1 MMEAK
6 QKISA
11 DAIQFNRGI
20 FGLTGWKKFL
30 FLFVCWTALGLFE
43 AARLYFDANVGT
55 QVYTWTQTI
64 SWGLSDWYLWW
75 ALSYFIIRLTRKY
88 GFADRMWPRNLA
100 IHLAVAVVMSL
111 IEIFLD
117 AVAIWVLDLLFY
129 HQMPAGFAFSSL
141 YVLFLR
147 QMFHTAVLIYLLIAF
162 VAAATSYY
170 KQYRNEEL
178 RLASAR
184 TALVQAQLEALKSKL
199 QPHFLFNTLN
209 SISALVRDN
218 PDAADRMIARLSEL
232 LRIALDNE
240 GRQTLPLRQEIDFLK
255 RYLEIQQIR
264 FEERL
269 TTEFNIDSEALDA
282 LVPNLILQ
290 PLVENAIKHG
300 ISNQKAG
307 GRISVMARRKSGQL
321 LLEISDDGPGMADPS
336 EMDSS
341 SGLGLRN
348 TRERLLQLYADRQ
361 SLEFSNPSGRGMTVT
376 IAIPYEIG
384 VA

>member
-1 MMEAK
+1 MNA
-6 QKISA
+6 ISETA
-11 DAIQFNRGI
+11 TDEIQFDRGL

-30 FLFVCWTALGLFE
+30 LLFVCWTALGLFE
-43 AARLYFDANVGT
+43 GARLYFDANIT
-55 QVYTWTQTI
+55 TKVYTWTQTI

-75 ALSYFIIRLTRKY
+75 GLSYLIVRVTRRY

-100 IHLAVAVVMSL
+100 IHLIVAVCMSL
-111 IEIFLD
+111 VEIFLD
-117 AVAIWVLDLLFY
+117 AVAIRTLDVLFY
-129 HQMPAGFAFSSL
+129 HQLGSGYSLWSL
-141 YVLFLR
+141 YVMFLR

-162 VAAATSYY
+162 VVAATSYY

-184 TALVQAQLEALKSKL
+184 TALVQAQLEALKAKL

-209 SISALVRDN
+209 SISALIRDN

-255 RYLEIQQIR
+255 RYLEIQQVR

-269 TTEFNIDSEALDA
+269 VTEFNIESEALDA

-300 ISNQKAG
+300 ISRQKAG
-307 GRISVMARRKSGQL
+307 GKIAVSAFRNSEQL
-321 LLEISDDGPGMADPS
+321 MLEISDDGPGANNPDQL
-336 EMDSS
+336 EYS

-348 TRERLLQLYADRQ
+348 TRARLQQLYADRQ
-361 SLEFSNPSGRGMTVT
+361 SLRLSNSSGQGLTVT

>member
-1 MMEAK
+1 MG
-6 QKISA
+6 A
-11 DAIQFNRGI
+11 DVIQFNRGI
-20 FGLTGWKKFL
+20 FGLTGWRKFL
-30 FLFVCWTALGLFE
+30 LLFVCWTALGLFE
-43 AARLYFDANVGT
+43 GARLYFDANVNS
-55 QVYTWTQTI
+55 QIYTWTQTI

-75 ALSYFIIRLTRKY
+75 ALSYLIIRVTKKY

-100 IHLAVAVVMSL
+100 IHLVVAVFMSL
-111 IEIFLD
+111 LEIFLD
-117 AVAIWVLDLLFY
+117 AVAIYALDKLFY
-129 HQMPAGFAFSSL
+129 HQIGPGVTISSL

-162 VAAATSYY
+162 VVAATSYY
-170 KQYRNEEL
+170 KQYRSEEL

-269 TTEFNIDSEALDA
+269 TTEFNIESDALDA

-300 ISNQKAG
+300 ISNQKDG
-307 GRISVMARRKSGQL
+307 GRISVSARRNSEQL
-321 LLEISDDGPGMADPS
+321 LLEISDDGPGVRSAQ
-336 EMDSS
+336 EIEAS

-361 SLEFSNPSGRGMTVT
+361 SLRFSAPSEHGMTVT
-376 IAIPYEIG
+376 ISIPYEIG
-384 VA
+384 LA